1 MFSQLNS
8 THKDIG
14 MENYDDQETGLS
26 AEHENETL
34 IITEDIRSYIY
45 ESAKWCK
52 FLSIVGFILT
62 FFMVVAALSINAFM
76 ATVSEIPAYSGLAK
90 LGSAGVT
97 ILYLLFSLVFFYP
110 SFLMYKFSNSAK
122 HAVLYGDQPSLSL
135 AMSKMKSLFKFYGI
149 LAIIWI
155 SLYVIMILAA
165 VMLGISA
172 AGVGS

>member
-8 THKDIG
+8 THKDII
-14 MENYDDQETGLS
+14 MEHFDDQETGLS

-52 FLSIVGFILT
+52 FLAIVGFIFT
-62 FFMVVAALSINAFM
+62 FMMVVAALSIGALM
-76 ATVSEIPAYSGLAK
+76 STLTELPPYMAK
-90 LGSAGVT
+90 LGATGVT
-97 ILYLLFSLVFFYP
+97 ILYLIFSLVFFYP
-110 SFLMYKFSNSAK
+110 SFLMYKFSSSAK
-122 HAVLYGDQPSLSL
+122 QAVLYADQPSLSL

-155 SLYVIMILAA
+155 SLYLIMILAGI
-165 VMLGISA
+165 MLGISA
-172 AGVGS
+172 AGVAG